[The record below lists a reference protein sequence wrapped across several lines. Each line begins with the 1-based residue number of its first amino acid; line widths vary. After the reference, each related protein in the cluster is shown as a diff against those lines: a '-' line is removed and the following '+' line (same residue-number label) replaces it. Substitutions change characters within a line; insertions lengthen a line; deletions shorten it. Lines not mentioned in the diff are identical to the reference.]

1 MMQDST
7 RTGAQI
13 LCISSAQWPD
23 EIPLLPKRPV
33 GRFAWSIVN
42 ERSGCRL
49 SGRARLSVRC
59 GLVLVE
65 LRRQGSFAPGCAL
78 TIEGGARLFALVE
91 LDGLHASARSALR
104 RALAA
109 IWKRTKPTPELF
121 DWVGVAEELRGD
133 SEGAAR
139 SGVNLGPIHR
149 SILERVAKAPL
160 GSAHEATFRSEGMMV
175 PVTELVESGALE
187 LLTGGHLLT
196 TQQLEQALSVV
207 AENTVNEESDR
218 AALLTRVAQRL
229 EVSKGV
235 ARALLGVHLAR
246 QASDRY
252 DDYDEDDELGDG

>member
-1 MMQDST
+1 
-7 RTGAQI
+7 
-13 LCISSAQWPD
+13 
-23 EIPLLPKRPV
+23 
-33 GRFAWSIVN
+33 
-42 ERSGCRL
+42 
-49 SGRARLSVRC
+49 
-59 GLVLVE
+59 
-65 LRRQGSFAPGCAL
+65 
-78 TIEGGARLFALVE
+78 
-91 LDGLHASARSALR
+91 
-104 RALAA
+104 
-109 IWKRTKPTPELF
+109 
-121 DWVGVAEELRGD
+121 
-133 SEGAAR
+133 
-139 SGVNLGPIHR
+139 
-149 SILERVAKAPL
+149 
-160 GSAHEATFRSEGMMV
+160 MV